1 MENLIDD
8 LKLTWQ
14 LENGTLPVNRR
25 EQNIV
30 RFLRELSIDIL
41 NRPEYESRMI
51 LFECSDNITD
61 ETALLSFD
69 TKLFTRAFQNLMINA
84 FVHGTKDTEV
94 TVKIG
99 VSESELTIN
108 VSDNGGGMSN
118 VVAERLFERYYRGT
132 NMESKTEGTGL
143 GLAIAKNI
151 VELHGGAISVNST
164 PGAGTSFLIRFPG
177 N

>member
-14 LENGTLPVNRR
+14 LENGTLPVNRQ

-41 NRPEYESRMI
+41 NRPEYENRMI

-69 TKLFTRAFQNLMINA
+69 TKLFTRAFQNLIINA

-99 VSESELTIN
+99 ASESELTIN

-118 VVAERLFERYYRGT
+118 VVAERLFERYYIGT
-132 NMESKTEGTGL
+132 NTESKTEGTGL

-151 VELHGGAISVNST
+151 VELHGGTISVNST
-164 PGAGTSFLIRFPG
+164 PGVGTSFLIRFPG